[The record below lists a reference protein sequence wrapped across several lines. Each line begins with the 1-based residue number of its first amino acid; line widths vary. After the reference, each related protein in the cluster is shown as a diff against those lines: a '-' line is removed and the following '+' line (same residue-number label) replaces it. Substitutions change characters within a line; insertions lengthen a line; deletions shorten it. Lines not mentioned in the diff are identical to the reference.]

1 MEFREVKVS
10 SCFRGDEY
18 GVSSLVFDPQE
29 ELLWAATFGVS
40 VNVFAWNARSPRL
53 AKTENMFEECVTI
66 DNKDTYPLYSTIYGV
81 T

>member
-1 MEFREVKVS
+1 MEFQEAKLS

-40 VNVFAWNARSPRL
+40 REGWWVG
-53 AKTENMFEECVTI
+53 C
-66 DNKDTYPLYSTIYGV
+66 
-81 T
+81 

>member
-1 MEFREVKVS
+1 MEFQEAKLS

-40 VNVFAWNARSPRL
+40 REGWWVGCYNDNVL
-53 AKTENMFEECVTI
+53 HQCV
-66 DNKDTYPLYSTIYGV
+66 YRV